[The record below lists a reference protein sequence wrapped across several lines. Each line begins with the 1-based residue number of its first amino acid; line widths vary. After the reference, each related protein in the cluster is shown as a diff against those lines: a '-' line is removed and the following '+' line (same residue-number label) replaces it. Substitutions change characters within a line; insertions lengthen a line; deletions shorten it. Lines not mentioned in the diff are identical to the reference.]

1 MPAHPNNAK
10 YHLGLMTKLEQAK
23 RKDRAFVVSY
33 TDTVA
38 KTTGTT
44 NLHIKNPSSNTR
56 SLTIHT
62 LNIATQFPGFY
73 TVYDSFSTAPTGGTA
88 LEPQSLL
95 MDSDATATVS
105 VMEANKNAT
114 FSGNDYHTTEVFAT
128 GGKTAKAGG
137 SVDAEHPII
146 EPGREMVI
154 EVTNT
159 SVDDNDASIFAV
171 FCECPEVYSEF
182 L

>member
-1 MPAHPNNAK
+1 MPAHPNNSK
-10 YHLGLMTKLEQAK
+10 YHLSLMTQLEQAK

-44 NLHIKNPSSNTR
+44 NMHIKNPSSNTR
-56 SLTIHT
+56 SLQVHT
-62 LNIATQFPGFY
+62 LNISTQFSGFY
-73 TVYDSFSTAPTGGTA
+73 TVYDAFSAAPTGGTA
-88 LEPQSLL
+88 LTPQSLL
-95 MDSDATATVS
+95 MDSDATTAVS
-105 VMEANKNAT
+105 VMEANKNVT
-114 FSGNDYHTTEVFAT
+114 YSGNDYHTTEVFPA
-128 GGKTAKAGG
+128 GGKTSKSGAAARG
-137 SVDAEHPII
+137 ENPII

-159 SVDDNDASIFAV
+159 SVDANDASIFV
-171 FCECPEVYSEF
+171 TFCECPEVYSNS